1 MKVGTGLLM
10 LVVAAGA
17 VGAQTA
23 PATAPV
29 KKTSAAQAQTSAK
42 PATAANSSSA
52 KTSGK
57 PATATSSAAAKTSA
71 KPATTAT
78 SAATKTA
85 AKPVKKTVKK
95 PAAAAPPAANVAT
108 NDAPAAKHIASSKR
122 DPFVSPVQSRD
133 NGPINC
139 GTGKRCLV
147 LDQTVLQGIVKAPN
161 GMIAVVS
168 NSANKAYFLRENDP
182 VYNGFVMR
190 ITPDSVVFRE
200 QVTDRLGNKSTREVV
215 KKVNA
220 PVV

>member
-1 MKVGTGLLM
+1 MKVQTGLLI
-10 LVVAAGA
+10 LVLAAGSL
-17 VGAQTA
+17 GAQTA
-23 PATAPV
+23 SKTAPAAKPV
-29 KKTSAAQAQTSAK
+29 AKQAVISAKPAAATKSNAAQPQTSAK
-42 PATAANSSSA
+42 PA
-52 KTSGK
+52 
-57 PATATSSAAAKTSA
+57 AAAKTTGA
-71 KPATTAT
+71 KTTAKIT
-78 SAATKTA
+78 TKKTA
-85 AKPVKKTVKK
+85 KKTAKK
-95 PAAAAPPAANVAT
+95 TEAPAPAANMAT
-108 NDAPAAKHIASSKR
+108 NVAPKAKHIGTSKR
-122 DPFVSPVQSRD
+122 DPFISPVQARN

-190 ITPDSVVFRE
+190 ITPDTVVFRE